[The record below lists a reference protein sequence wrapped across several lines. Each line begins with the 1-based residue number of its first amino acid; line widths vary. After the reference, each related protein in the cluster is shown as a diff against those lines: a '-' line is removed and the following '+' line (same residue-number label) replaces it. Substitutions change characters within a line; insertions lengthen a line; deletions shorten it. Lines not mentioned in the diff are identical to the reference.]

1 MTTIVVSIGLAGI
14 RNAALSGTQATGAGA
29 GLAWTAALGSS
40 VVGQVGAAQ
49 NLNSNTAINVPNL
62 GNVSVNNGIVG
73 YTATTIGTLAALGQI
88 VATATGIA
96 VSGPLTLIGLG
107 GCGCC
112 NSIQPKCAGNDKR
125 SLQGFNDQVCRGC
138 AGCCL

>member
-88 VATATGIA
+88 LATATNK
-96 VSGPLTLIGLG
+96 T
-107 GCGCC
+107 
-112 NSIQPKCAGNDKR
+112 R
-125 SLQGFNDQVCRGC
+125 
-138 AGCCL
+138 